1 MASKIRGRTRGPQQE
16 QQLYPIPTPPG
27 IHFYRIM
34 FNDQHSREKGHNNN
48 NNPRII
54 GFFYSPAFQLRFFNL
69 LFFSFRCQRYHI
81 QRKGGKKE
89 REKSR
94 EESKKFMA
102 MDKPKMS
109 QSLFSAH
116 NHFASLLV
124 CASQYENAMLKN
136 ALTVQCTSK
145 CAIHVL

>member
-1 MASKIRGRTRGPQQE
+1 
-16 QQLYPIPTPPG
+16 
-27 IHFYRIM
+27 M
-34 FNDQHSREKGHNNN
+34 FNDQHSREKGHNN

-54 GFFYSPAFQLRFFNL
+54 GFFYSPAFQLRFFICS
-69 LFFSFRCQRYHI
+69 FFSFLCQRYHI

-94 EESKKFMA
+94 GESKKFMA

-124 CASQYENAMLKN
+124 CASQNGNAMLKQ